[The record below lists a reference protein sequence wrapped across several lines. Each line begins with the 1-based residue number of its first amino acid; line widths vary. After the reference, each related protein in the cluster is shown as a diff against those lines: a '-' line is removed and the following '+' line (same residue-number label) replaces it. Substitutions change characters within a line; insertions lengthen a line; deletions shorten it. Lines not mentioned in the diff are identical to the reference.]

1 MADASPS
8 RPSAGALILEILVD
22 DDSCHTPMIRGVQ
35 SDGAGAGVTGVQ
47 PVWDIPHTF
56 ALARL
61 ELPPPTLWSTSGLE
75 RLGLFDQFDELALDA
90 DALPPRR
97 MGLPGQSQKDK
108 SGGAVGCARNALD
121 DAPWHKGHVTLH
133 PHETK

>member
-1 MADASPS
+1 
-8 RPSAGALILEILVD
+8 
-22 DDSCHTPMIRGVQ
+22 MIRGVQ

-47 PVWDIPHTF
+47 PVWNTPHTF

-61 ELPPPTLWSTSGLE
+61 ALPPPTLWSTSGLE

-108 SGGAVGCARNALD
+108 TGGPSITHVSMGEDWPSRFSWSFVATTSSLGSGFFTSTFIFCAQI
-121 DAPWHKGHVTLH
+121 TL
-133 PHETK
+133 